1 MQNNLT
7 YQKLWLSIGWL
18 LIALIVYL
26 SLTPH
31 PFDPVHFN
39 NSDKVGH
46 LLAYGTLMAWFSQIY
61 RHANQ
66 QIKIAMALIG
76 LGIGMEFLQGMT
88 HYRTFDYADMLAN
101 SLGVLIGWA
110 VARTSLSQTLAYLDQ
125 RISQRQGY

>member
-31 PFDPVHFN
+31 PFDPVHFH
-39 NSDKVGH
+39 NSDKVEH

-61 RHANQ
+61 RHASQ
-66 QIKIAMALIG
+66 QIKIAMALIT
-76 LGIGMEFLQGMT
+76 LGVTMEFLQGMT

-101 SLGVLIGWA
+101 SVGVLTGWV
-110 VARTSLSQTLAYLDQ
+110 VARTSLGQTLAYLDQ
-125 RISQRQGY
+125 RMSRRQGY